1 MFLSKNIF
9 GILTAAEFV
18 ITYSKKDRIVACA
31 YAEMLSFLKA
41 GLGFFLFVSLGFDLF
56 VCLFVF
62 SLNSIE

>member
-41 GLGFFLFVSLGFDLF
+41 GLGFFLFVSLGFEFLF
-56 VCLFVF
+56 VCLFF
-62 SLNSIE
+62 P